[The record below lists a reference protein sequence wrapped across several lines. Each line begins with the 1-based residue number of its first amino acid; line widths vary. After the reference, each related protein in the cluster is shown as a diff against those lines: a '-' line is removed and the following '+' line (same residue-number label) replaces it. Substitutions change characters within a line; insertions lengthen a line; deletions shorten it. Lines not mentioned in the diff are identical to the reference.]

1 MSPCESFVVSLRE
14 LPVGRSGM
22 ECRDLDVSVGEQLVS
37 SHRTQDDARWRPG
50 HAAQAGG
57 PAGRLQSCLGFRCRP
72 LLGL

>member
-37 SHRTQDDARWRPG
+37 SHRTQDDARGVLDMRRKLE
-50 HAAQAGG
+50 G
-57 PAGRLQSCLGFRCRP
+57 PLRGSSP
-72 LLGL
+72 V